1 MRWSFTI
8 GTIFGI
14 PIRLHMTFLLLL
26 AWIGLKSS
34 TSVNQGGLAGV
45 MHIGLVFFCVL
56 LHELGHSL
64 MARRYGV
71 EVESITLL
79 PIGGMAAMKTLP
91 NSARA
96 ELLIALAGPAVS
108 LLLGTGFLLGTYQQ
122 FGPNVWSQLAK
133 SHIATPMI
141 IEMSLINLALGI
153 FNLIPAFPMDG
164 GRILRAALW
173 SRQGFERATL
183 IAVKVGQGLAAG
195 LFLLTLFGFFNFWLG
210 MIAIFIYFGAES
222 EKRSAAW
229 RAAIANALVA
239 DVMQTRIQTVRPD
252 DTIDNAFHL
261 MMETAQEHFPVV
273 AGGEPVGLLTRQAI
287 VSAMQAHE
295 PHRRASELMTLEVN
309 YCTPLDSLA
318 GVIQLMD
325 KRNLPCV
332 LVLHD
337 DKIVGLITTQQVWRY
352 RWDKQREVTSS

>member
-1 MRWSFTI
+1 
-8 GTIFGI
+8 
-14 PIRLHMTFLLLL
+14 
-26 AWIGLKSS
+26 
-34 TSVNQGGLAGV
+34 
-45 MHIGLVFFCVL
+45 
-56 LHELGHSL
+56 
-64 MARRYGV
+64 
-71 EVESITLL
+71 
-79 PIGGMAAMKTLP
+79 MAAMKTLP

-96 ELLIALAGPAVS
+96 EFLIALAGPAVS
-108 LLLGTGFLLGTYQQ
+108 LLLGTGLLLGTYHQ

-133 SHIATPMI
+133 SHIVTPMI
-141 IEMSLINLALGI
+141 IELSLINLALGV
-153 FNLIPAFPMDG
+153 FNLVPAFPMDG

-173 SRQGFERATL
+173 SRKGFERATR

-195 LFLLTLFGFFNFWLG
+195 IFLLTLLGFFNFWLG

-239 DVMQTRIQTVRPD
+239 DVMQTRVQTIHPD

-273 AGGEPVGLLTRQAI
+273 AGDEPVGLLTRQAI
-287 VSAMQAHE
+287 VTAMQAHQLN
-295 PHRRASELMTLEVN
+295 RSASELMTLEIN
-309 YCTPLDSLA
+309 YCNPLDNLA

-325 KRNLPCV
+325 KQNLPCV

-352 RWDKQREVTSS
+352 RWDRQQEVTPS